1 MRCLS
6 RSSFC
11 NDVEVPTNLF
21 STMEITTNP
30 FIVMTKADFEAAIAQ
45 MATRLQP
52 VQSINQPAPA
62 APNSQT
68 VAADKQFLSRKETAE
83 LLKVDFS
90 TLWRWNKSGILK
102 SVKVGPRRVLYKY
115 DDVMNILTLGG
126 A

>member
-45 MATRLQP
+45 IATRLQP

-62 APNSQT
+62 PPTVRPSLRTNSSFPVRRQ
-68 VAADKQFLSRKETAE
+68 LSC
-83 LLKVDFS
+83 
-90 TLWRWNKSGILK
+90 
-102 SVKVGPRRVLYKY
+102 
-115 DDVMNILTLGG
+115 
-126 A
+126 